1 MTALPA
7 PPRFPSALTLLF
19 VLCLGLTAVGG
30 VALVLAS
37 SALTESTR
45 ALERDLNVKQTLESL
60 LVALVNA
67 EAGQRG
73 YLLTGQ
79 SQLLQPYVEAVAKQ
93 AYYLGSLEQLAAHD
107 PRQQGAIRALKPLVD
122 ASLRQLS
129 SSLAASPGTRPATPL
144 ESLNRTSALMNN
156 VRAAIESLRQLQDAS
171 LAQRRAEVERR
182 TRYATLILLVANAAS
197 LLGIAI
203 LYAAMRRYHRRRQA
217 VQDEIAQRE
226 EEYRTLFEASP
237 LGEAECDPQSSR
249 FLRTNAKL
257 AEITG
262 HTSESL
268 RRATIVDLLPRANRL
283 DNARAYRELI
293 AGERDVLRLE
303 QPLLRADGTV
313 TWAEIHLGAV
323 RRADG
328 TVARVDAIVQDI
340 TARRQAE
347 EARSGSLAVLQ
358 AIAVG
363 NRNLVF
369 AKDLQ
374 GRYVFA
380 NVALVG
386 ALEQSEDD
394 ILGAR
399 DEDLFPAECAVVMRA
414 TDRLVLE
421 TRAAQTT
428 EQTLHFARET
438 RVYLV
443 TASPFVDAMGE
454 VAGIVGIGT
463 DITERKRD
471 EGALRSAFAAAEER
485 VAQGSTEARQA
496 VESERTRMALEL
508 HDELG
513 AAFSAVWV
521 ELVGVLTQLKKLQ
534 PQLTLRQ
541 ERALNALTQ
550 ASESVRRITAGLH
563 PILLEQAGLAA
574 ALGRYVSEWGITTG
588 VRADF
593 HADNALPTLNGEE
606 ELALFRIAQEALN
619 NVHKYAAATHVTVSL
634 HPTRDGLRLTVRDDG
649 VGIADPFC
657 DAAGDGGGSRDGEL
671 RTQAIG
677 RHAAGRMRGAHG
689 RPAGGAGRHADGTD
703 GYDDGADGYNDGV
716 GGHADRANDGHDDG
730 AGKHADGIARP
741 NGGVSTGHG
750 IAGMRARL
758 RPLGGILW
766 IGRRGDAGG
775 TDLTVRLPVPR
786 VRS

>member
-7 PPRFPSALTLLF
+7 PSRFPAALTLLF
-19 VLCLGLTAVGG
+19 VLCLGLTAVGS

-45 ALERDLNVKQTLESL
+45 ALERDLNIKQTLESL

-73 YLLTGQ
+73 FLLTGQ

-107 PRQQGAIRALKPLVD
+107 PRQQGAIRELKPLVD
-122 ASLRQLS
+122 DSLRELS
-129 SSLAASPGTRPATPL
+129 SSLAPGRGKQPASAL
-144 ESLNRTSALMNN
+144 ESIDRTSARMNK
-156 VRAAIESLRQLQDAS
+156 VRAAIESLRQEQDAS
-171 LAQRRAEVERR
+171 LVQRRVDVEQR
-182 TRYATLILLVANAAS
+182 TRYAILILLAANAAS
-197 LLGIAI
+197 LLGIAV
-203 LYAAMRRYHRRRQA
+203 LYAAMRRYHRRRQIM
-217 VQDEIAQRE
+217 QDEIAQRE
-226 EEYRTLFEASP
+226 EDYRTLFEASP

-249 FLRTNAKL
+249 LLRTNGKL

-268 RRATIVDLLPRANRL
+268 RRTTIVDLLPRANRL
-283 DNARAYRELI
+283 DNARAYRELV

-303 QPLLRADGTV
+303 QPLLRADGTN

-328 TVARVDAIVQDI
+328 TVARVDAIVLDI
-340 TARRQAE
+340 TPRRQAE
-347 EARSGSLAVLQ
+347 EARTGSLAVLQ
-358 AIAVG
+358 AIAEG

-380 NVALVG
+380 NLALVG
-386 ALEQSEDD
+386 ALEQSEAD

-399 DEDLFPAECAVVMRA
+399 DEDLFPTECAAAVRA
-414 TDRLVLE
+414 ADRLVLD

-428 EQTLHFARET
+428 EQTLHFAHET
-438 RVYLV
+438 RVYIV
-443 TASPFVDAMGE
+443 TASPFFDSVGE

-463 DITERKRD
+463 DITERKGD
-471 EGALRSAFAAAEER
+471 EDALRVALAAADDR
-485 VAQGSTEARQA
+485 IAQASTDVLQA
-496 VESERTRMALEL
+496 VEAERTRIALEL

-513 AAFSAVWV
+513 AAFSAVWGD
-521 ELVGVLTQLKKLQ
+521 LVGVLMQLKKLQ

-550 ASESVRRITAGLH
+550 ASDRVRRITAALH
-563 PILLEQAGLAA
+563 PMLLEQAGLAA
-574 ALGRYVSEWGITTG
+574 ALGGYVSEWGDTTG
-588 VRADF
+588 VRAEF
-593 HADNALPTLNGEE
+593 HADEALPALDAEE

-619 NVHKYAAATHVTVSL
+619 NVHKYAAATHVTVGL
-634 HPTRDGLRLTVRDDG
+634 HASRDGLRLTVRDDG
-649 VGIADPFC
+649 VGIADPY
-657 DAAGDGGGSRDGEL
+657 DYASRDGDGVHDGERRIL
-671 RTQAIG
+671 AIE
-677 RHAAGRMRGAHG
+677 RREAGRTRVARG
-689 RPAGGAGRHADGTD
+689 RP
-703 GYDDGADGYNDGV
+703 DGADGPADG
-716 GGHADRANDGHDDG
+716 GDGYDGADGRADGTRDRADGSTR
-730 AGKHADGIARP
+730 AE
-741 NGGVSTGHG
+741 GGLSAGHG
-750 IAGMRARL
+750 IAGMRVRL
-758 RPLGGILW
+758 RPLGGALW

-775 TDLTVRLPVPR
+775 TELTVRLPVPR
-786 VRS
+786 DGPGRARRHYNR